1 MKYNVT
7 TIPNFEKQYKRLWKK
22 YPSLF
27 EDVNALIE
35 SLESNPLQGSSLGNG
50 LYKVRLSV
58 TSKAQGKSGGARVIT
73 CVKVTG
79 SLIVLVAIYDK
90 SEQETVSPKEL
101 KRELKQAGKELKL
114 VDEGKLTPRPVADF
128 LSEVKASRGGSR
140 LGAGRKSPLQAQY
153 PNEVKKRVTLRLY
166 PTQLKEI
173 EGKYGSLQS
182 AVDGL

>member
-101 KRELKQAGKELKL
+101 VKL
-114 VDEGKLTPRPVADF
+114 LHLIP
-128 LSEVKASRGGSR
+128 
-140 LGAGRKSPLQAQY
+140 
-153 PNEVKKRVTLRLY
+153 
-166 PTQLKEI
+166 
-173 EGKYGSLQS
+173 
-182 AVDGL
+182 